1 LLNKG
6 ENEMTQTQLAR
17 MDTAALNKALIGFDR
32 IFNTMERNW
41 ANSVNNNYPPY
52 NLERKGEVY
61 TITLAVAGF
70 ERNEIDIS
78 VDQDQL
84 IISGEKTANAYD
96 EGFETLHRGLAL
108 RGFERR
114 FALSEHMEVKSAE
127 IKNGL
132 LAVVIERIIP
142 EALLPRKIQIKEA

>member
-1 LLNKG
+1 
-6 ENEMTQTQLAR
+6 MTQTQLAR

-41 ANSVNNNYPPY
+41 ANSVNSNYPPY

-61 TITLAVAGF
+61 KITLAVAGF
-70 ERNEIDIS
+70 DRSEIDIS

-84 IISGEKTANAYD
+84 IISGDKNSIPSDNEL
-96 EGFETLHRGLAL
+96 EVLHKGIGL
-108 RGFERR
+108 RSFERT
-114 FALSEHMEVKSAE
+114 FTLSEHMEVKSAE

-132 LAVVIERIIP
+132 LTVVIERVVP

>member
-1 LLNKG
+1 
-6 ENEMTQTQLAR
+6 MTQTQLAR

-32 IFNTMERNW
+32 IFNTMERTW
-41 ANSVNNNYPPY
+41 ANTVNNNYPPF
-52 NLERKGEVY
+52 NLERQGDIY
-61 TITLAVAGF
+61 TITVAVAGF
-70 ERNEIDIS
+70 ERSEIDVS

-84 IISGEKTANAYD
+84 IITGQKKPVVQNE
-96 EGFETLHRGLAL
+96 ELETLHRGLAL
-108 RGFERR
+108 RNFERT

-132 LAVVIERIIP
+132 LTIVVERIIP